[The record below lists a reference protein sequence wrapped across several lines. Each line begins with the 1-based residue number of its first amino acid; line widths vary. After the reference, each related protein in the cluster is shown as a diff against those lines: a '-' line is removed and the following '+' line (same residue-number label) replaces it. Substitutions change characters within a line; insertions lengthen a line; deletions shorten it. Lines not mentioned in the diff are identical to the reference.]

1 METNA
6 QKRKSQKIFGKLL
19 KDKTNKVCIDCG
31 DFNPQWASVTNAVL
45 FCLKC
50 AGTHRAMG
58 VHISFVRSVNL
69 DTWSD
74 AQLASM
80 KSGGNRKAK
89 EFWKDQGFPASVPTK
104 QKYDNEAMVEYRKQ
118 ILRCSRGEDWEKIGR
133 IGFKVRQRKTK
144 QKTMQSMSGGFG
156 SAPPEPQNDPWADW
170 FSTVGDL
177 TKSVTKTVGDGV
189 ASGAATLSNK
199 VQTIDTEDLSKKV
212 QDGWTNFGGWMSNM
226 AEKTLSDFRPE
237 EDEEEDFSSVLRKNL
252 GTSKQ
257 KMASLSSKEVIKKK
271 KMPSLSSEEY
281 HRKNRKQMPS
291 LSSEECHGKK
301 MPSLSSDSMK
311 RKKMSSLSSDSLRG
325 NSTKQKKERKPKA
338 TATVVEEDDDDLDNF
353 GFDDDDDFDFE
364 ESEESSPKGQKT
376 IKHTNKI
383 SVVEEDLDDDFD
395 KWGWSE
401 DEAETEI

>member
-6 QKRKSQKIFGKLL
+6 QKRKAQKVFGKLL
-19 KDKTNKVCIDCG
+19 KDETNKVCIDCG

-80 KSGGNRKAK
+80 KAGGNRKAK
-89 EFWKDQGFPASVPTK
+89 EFWNDQGFPANVPTK

-118 ILRCSRGEDWEKIGR
+118 ILRVSRGESWERIGR
-133 IGFKVRQRKTK
+133 IGFKARERKTK

-170 FSTVGDL
+170 FNTVGDL

-212 QDGWTNFGGWMSNM
+212 QDGWTNFGGWMSTM
-226 AEKTLSDFRPE
+226 AEKTLSDFRQE

-257 KMASLSSKEVIKKK
+257 KMASLSSREVIKKK

-281 HRKNRKQMPS
+281 HRKKMPS
-291 LSSEECHGKK
+291 LSSEEYHSKKMPSLSSESVKRKK
-301 MPSLSSDSMK
+301 MPSLSSDS
-311 RKKMSSLSSDSLRG
+311 LR
-325 NSTKQKKERKPKA
+325 NNDTKQKKERKSKA
-338 TATVVEEDDDDLDNF
+338 AATLVEADDDDLDDF
-353 GFDDDDDFDFE
+353 GFDDDDDFDLE
-364 ESEESSPKGQKT
+364 ESEESSPKGKKI
-376 IKHTNKI
+376 IKQTKKI
-383 SVVEEDLDDDFD
+383 TVVDEDLDDDFD
-395 KWGWSE
+395 AWGWSD
-401 DEAETEI
+401 DETQL